1 MRMSDLF
8 GQRFGRPNVYY
19 PELRHVTGSNNAT
32 IFMCKLLFWSDKGS
46 SPDGWIYK
54 TMDEMTVETGLSR
67 REQEGAR
74 KLLVERGILY
84 EKFKGIP
91 RKLFFYVDRDK
102 LDELGDEW
110 FYGDNT
116 EQNQHNAQ
124 NSHYC
129 MAESAN
135 KERLKPPSNKTQNS
149 HSLYN
154 RDNSKDDNREKES
167 PPKTSKCN
175 PGETKDHS
183 QALNPTSTKVI
194 CDEASVGVVVGKSK
208 AVRNNPQRDGGVGS
222 AINKSSSVDAQGLSS
237 EDVAG
242 VVARVT
248 AALNQAIDSS
258 FQISDSEKHIT
269 NCLKIGMT
277 ETELMAVVDH
287 ISGWVGNPEKEDYLA
302 PIYIFGSRAGEYAR
316 RSKKSGKGKPRP
328 VAKKRQY
335 YLIDPVTNPEA
346 VLVDEDEIPVG
357 TDAWDKDFRR
367 IVL

>member
-46 SPDGWIYK
+46 DPDGWIYK
-54 TMDEMTVETGLSR
+54 TMEEMTVETGLSR

-74 KLLVERGILY
+74 KLLVERGLLY

-91 RKLFFYVDRDK
+91 RKLFFFVDRDK

-110 FYGDNT
+110 FYGDNN
-116 EQNQHNAQ
+116 EQNQHNVQ

-154 RDNSKDDNREKES
+154 RDDSKDDNREKES
-167 PPKTSKCN
+167 PPKNSKSN
-175 PGETKDHS
+175 PGET
-183 QALNPTSTKVI
+183 LTPTSQSGLLGTANTINRMPGRK
-194 CDEASVGVVVGKSK
+194 
-208 AVRNNPQRDGGVGS
+208 NPEKG
-222 AINKSSSVDAQGLSS
+222 NKNSSVDVVGDFQRVST
-237 EDVAG
+237 DQVAE
-242 VVARVT
+242 VAETVISY
-248 AALNQAIDSS
+248 LNKRTGANNRPADSVKLIAGCMR
-258 FQISDSEKHIT
+258 Q
-269 NCLKIGMT
+269 GMT
-277 ETELMAVVDH
+277 VADLTRIVDNVQH
-287 ISGWVGNPEKEDYLA
+287 WKDSPKDRIFLRPSHLFGPQAPHLSALPPGINGSVLSG
-302 PIYIFGSRAGEYAR
+302 
-316 RSKKSGKGKPRP
+316 
-328 VAKKRQY
+328 KKRQY
-335 YLIDPVTNPEA
+335 YLENPNGNPNA
-346 VLVDEDEIPVG
+346 VLIDENEIAVG
-357 TDAWDKDFRR
+357 TDAWDKEGRR